1 MKESRE
7 YVGREMM
14 FGRLDNLPNWDCMG
28 LTTESFGLTR
38 SLNDGMEAN
47 DCSPDA
53 PVGYAGAGYGA

>member
-28 LTTESFGLTR
+28 LMHQW
-38 SLNDGMEAN
+38 DMPA
-47 DCSPDA
+47 PDMA
-53 PVGYAGAGYGA
+53 HSERHE